1 MEANVPKYDEWVSY
15 WLDGNRLCKITS
27 ENQ

>member
-1 MEANVPKYDEWVSY
+1 MDANVPKYDEWVSY
-15 WLDGNRLCKITS
+15 WLDGYRWCKIVL